1 MTNQQIKIKEGYKQT
16 EVGAIPEDWEVRELV
31 EVVEKFVNGGTPS
44 TKNVNYWTG
53 DIPWITGADLLNQKV
68 AEVRR
73 YITKEAVKSSS
84 TNVISKG
91 NLLLV
96 SRTGVG
102 KLAIAPCDIAIS
114 QDFTGI
120 YPKNESLLAE
130 YLFRFFDFNQYLLK
144 SQNQGTS
151 IQGITRET
159 LSALSI
165 PLPPTK
171 AEQTAIA
178 TALSDADALIQ
189 SMEKLIAK
197 KRHIEQG
204 AMQELLKPK
213 DGWVVKKLGEI
224 FTFNGGYTASREQ
237 LSVDGYCYLHYG
249 DIHGA
254 TKTFIN
260 VKSDYAKIPKLQIP
274 LKKVSPKS
282 LLNEGDIVFVD
293 ASEDDEGTSRHIVVK
308 NPDGVPY
315 ISGLHTIVAKSKD
328 DSVNNDYKRYC
339 FQSAYIKS
347 QFKFYA
353 VGTKVS
359 GISKTNILKIEISL
373 PKLDEQTR
381 IATILSD
388 MDAEISALGSKLSKY
403 KQVKQGMMQ
412 NLLTGKI
419 RLV

>member
-1 MTNQQIKIKEGYKQT
+1 MEVKRGYKQT
-16 EVGAIPEDWEVRELV
+16 EVGVIPEDWEVKPIDKEIDLLTGFPFPSSSYSKTGIKLLRGSNIKRGVTDWSADITEYWEKLSPELKQYV
-31 EVVEKFVNGGTPS
+31 LKE
-44 TKNVNYWTG
+44 G
-53 DIPWITGADLLNQKV
+53 DIVIAMDGSLVGRSFARLTHEDLP
-68 AEVRR
+68 A
-73 YITKEAVKSSS
+73 
-84 TNVISKG
+84 
-91 NLLLV
+91 LLLQRV
-96 SRTGVG
+96 ARVCSSKIDSGYLKEFICSDFFTKHCDSV
-102 KLAIAPCDIAIS
+102 KTVTAIPHISPKDIKEF
-114 QDFTGI
+114 Q
-120 YPKNESLLAE
+120 
-130 YLFRFFDFNQYLLK
+130 
-144 SQNQGTS
+144 
-151 IQGITRET
+151 
-159 LSALSI
+159 I
-165 PLPPTK
+165 PLPHTK

-178 TALSDADALIQ
+178 AALSDADALIQ
-189 SMEKLIAK
+189 SLGKLIAK
-197 KRHIEQG
+197 KRLIKQG

-213 DGWVVKKLGEI
+213 AGWVVKKLGEI
-224 FTFNGGYTASREQ
+224 FTFHGGYTASREQ

-274 LKKVSPKS
+274 LKEVSPKS

-315 ISGLHTIVAKSKD
+315 ISGLHTIVAMSKD

-381 IATILSD
+381 IATILAD
-388 MDAEISALGSKLSKY
+388 MDAEISTLETKLAKY